1 MLIINTRNKTINSK
15 YRLSQLQLRLLLLLS
30 DNEVHEYKEILKYLY
45 YDSNDK
51 LQNRLRIIISRLRK
65 NIIQKLK

>member
-30 DNEVHEYKEILKYLY
+30 DNEAHEYKEILKYLY

-51 LQNRLRIIISRLRK
+51 LQNRLRIIIVDCEK
-65 NIIQKLK
+65 I

>member
-65 NIIQKLK
+65 NII

>member
-15 YRLSQLQLRLLLLLS
+15 YRLSKLQLRLLLLLS

-65 NIIQKLK
+65 NII